1 MSLRDRFKELFA
13 SSPLPRVTPI
23 LPVTPDISA
32 PIQAKQ
38 PAGRPAR
45 SGLHPRLLSAGVSFG
60 LRLHR
65 QLAGERPRDN
75 LVLCPV
81 SIGLTLAMTTNGARG
96 QTRDSMARI
105 LGIENMEAEECNEG
119 YAEILKA
126 LRIRGEKVELRLG
139 NSLWVDDAYAVL
151 PEFVSA
157 CKKYYDA
164 EVVNIS
170 FRSAD
175 AATRI
180 NRWVSEQTAGKISE
194 IIEHT
199 SALDQLLLLNAA
211 YFLGRWANPFDPDKT
226 REGIFHAASGRR
238 PHPMMHQGGHYD
250 YLETD
255 GFQGVALPYGFW
267 GTAMYLFLPR
277 ERIALAKF
285 LEEID
290 AAKWQKWM
298 AGFQDRQGEIVVP
311 RFQARCDAELTG
323 ALRALGMTAPFE
335 RGRADFSGMFL
346 KAFDSFVNR
355 FLHKTFLD
363 VNEKGTEAA
372 AATGKMIR
380 LTYTGPPPTPPF
392 RMVVDRPF
400 FLAIRDKLSGLLLF
414 TGSVLEP

>member
-23 LPVTPDISA
+23 LPVTPHISA

-38 PAGRPAR
+38 PAGRPAY

-65 QLAGERPRDN
+65 QLAGERPSDN

-81 SIGLTLAMTTNGARG
+81 SIGLTLAMATNGARG

-105 LGIENMEAEECNEG
+105 LGIENMEAEEYNKG
-119 YAEILKA
+119 YAEILEA

-139 NSLWVDDAYAVL
+139 NSLWVDDAYPVL

-164 EVVNIS
+164 EVVNVP

-175 AATRI
+175 TATRI

-226 REGIFHAASGRR
+226 REGVFHAASGRR
-238 PHPMMHQGGHYD
+238 PS
-250 YLETD
+250 L
-255 GFQGVALPYGFW
+255 
-267 GTAMYLFLPR
+267 
-277 ERIALAKF
+277 
-285 LEEID
+285 
-290 AAKWQKWM
+290 
-298 AGFQDRQGEIVVP
+298 
-311 RFQARCDAELTG
+311 
-323 ALRALGMTAPFE
+323 
-335 RGRADFSGMFL
+335 
-346 KAFDSFVNR
+346 
-355 FLHKTFLD
+355 
-363 VNEKGTEAA
+363 
-372 AATGKMIR
+372 
-380 LTYTGPPPTPPF
+380 
-392 RMVVDRPF
+392 
-400 FLAIRDKLSGLLLF
+400 
-414 TGSVLEP
+414 